1 METMDKKILL
11 VEDNLINIKVTK
23 LFLKECGY
31 ANVLLAQSGR
41 EALALFSPDITLVM
55 LDIGLPDI
63 SGILV
68 CRQLRYLLN
77 GKPLPIIGYTAFG
90 SQTEKECIAAGM
102 DDFLAKPIHLPELKA
117 MIQRYLGA

>member
-1 METMDKKILL
+1 MDKKILL

-77 GKPLPIIGYTAFG
+77 GKPLPIIGYSAFG
-90 SQTEKECIAAGM
+90 KYSEQECIAAGM
-102 DDFLAKPIHLPELKA
+102 NDFLAKPVHLPELKTI
-117 MIQRYLGA
+117 IQRHLEA